1 MKAEKDQKTGKWLI
15 QYRYTDWQGNRKK
28 STKRGFATK
37 REAEEWLRQF
47 LLSNSCDFNMKFEK
61 FIDLYFKDCETRL
74 KKNTIRTKKYIVDLK
89 IIPYF
94 GQLKMNEITAVN
106 IRSWQNLM
114 MKKEY
119 SQTYLKTLNNQLSA
133 IFNHAVRLYGL
144 KYNPCRKAGS
154 IGKSKAEEMS
164 FWTKEEF
171 KRFIDAIM
179 NKQVSYMSFMLL
191 YWTGIRLGELLALTA
206 GDIDFEKKTISI
218 NKSYQRIDKEDVITS
233 PKTPK
238 SKRLICI
245 PDFLMIDLKD
255 YVCSVYGSEDSD
267 CRLFHITKSYLEHE
281 IARGVKKSGV
291 KKIRIHDLRHSH
303 ASLLIEM
310 GIPILEVASRLGHEK
325 VETTLNTYGHLYP
338 NKQQQLAD
346 KLDKIYAEDLR

>member
-1 MKAEKDQKTGKWLI
+1 
-15 QYRYTDWQGNRKK
+15 
-28 STKRGFATK
+28 
-37 REAEEWLRQF
+37 
-47 LLSNSCDFNMKFEK
+47 
-61 FIDLYFKDCETRL
+61 
-74 KKNTIRTKKYIVDLK
+74 
-89 IIPYF
+89 
-94 GQLKMNEITAVN
+94 MNEIIAVN

-114 MKKEY
+114 MKKGY

-154 IGKSKAEEMS
+154 MSKSKAEEMS

-179 NKQVSYMSFMLL
+179 DKQVSYMSFMLL

-255 YVCSVYGSEDSD
+255 YVCSVYGSENSD
-267 CRLFHITKSYLEHE
+267 CRLFYITKSYLEHE

-291 KKIRIHDLRHSH
+291 KKIRIHDLRHPYIKHTTKNIILKSRKPKLPIILIVWVSCFLH
-303 ASLLIEM
+303 DGRPKRFKVNAALARQHSRPCRNSLKQNVPGCKASD
-310 GIPILEVASRLGHEK
+310 ILF
-325 VETTLNTYGHLYP
+325 
-338 NKQQQLAD
+338 
-346 KLDKIYAEDLR
+346 